1 MIRRDGGRA
10 PGSDTDHTVLQPG
23 MVVTLEPTICFSERG
38 DIFVSI
44 EDQFLVTESGGV
56 ADAGRAAGSVRLR
69 ARPGGPA
76 RARGPHM
83 G

>member
-10 PGSDTDHTVLQPG
+10 PGSDTDHAVLRPG

-44 EDQFLVTESGGV
+44 EDQFLVTESG
-56 ADAGRAAGSVRLR
+56 AEWLTRDAPLDLYV
-69 ARPGGPA
+69 
-76 RARGPHM
+76 
-83 G
+83 